1 MKFKHLRLFVEK
13 TQFLFID
20 LHCHICQKSIDCEQ
34 ILNPV
39 GCYCVIT
46 KHFDVCASNQ
56 VAFSFSKWF
65 LYFKCMLVW
74 DYQFL
79 HKSLLQYC
87 WHYSILLQHPLQANT
102 PADSIQTP
110 SFCYLDLY
118 FLSAI
123 IWSFWCL
130 NLYYIFYRI
139 YSEVCWLWC

>member
-1 MKFKHLRLFVEK
+1 MIYDKDLSFCMWNSSISDYSLKK

-20 LHCHICQKSIDCEQ
+20 LRCHICQKSIDCEQ
-34 ILNPV
+34 ILNSV
-39 GCYCVIT
+39 CCYCVIT

-65 LYFKCMLVW
+65 LYFKCMSVW

-123 IWSFWCL
+123 I
-130 NLYYIFYRI
+130 
-139 YSEVCWLWC
+139 